1 MINAAV
7 VNSGVHGSKS
17 GFKDN
22 DQIKYTYLDITKNF
36 NPDLS
41 SFNLLLTGN
50 PTDHVALYKIKDK
63 IADFLDAGNSLFCF
77 SGWYTNYIPGN
88 RWVMERDIK
97 SIDIRYFK
105 ESDKNNLL
113 DGVNIDELIFMNGIS
128 GWWACGHIEAS
139 PNAEIL
145 LVDILNRPIMILDE
159 QTTNGTIICTS
170 GGPLNGR
177 KSKNEEN
184 LPAVNVL
191 YNNLIDYIYKKQYHE
206 QEDRISI

>member
-7 VNSGVHGSKS
+7 VNSGVHGSKN

-63 IADFLDAGNSLFCF
+63 IADFLDAGKSLFCF

-97 SIDIRYFK
+97 SIDIRYYK

>member
-7 VNSGVHGSKS
+7 VNSGVHSSKS

-22 DQIKYTYLDITKNF
+22 DQIKYTYLDVTGNF

-41 SFNLLLTGN
+41 PFDLLLTGN

-63 IADFLDAGNSLFCF
+63 IADFLNAGKTLFCF

-97 SIDIRYFK
+97 TIDIRYYK
-105 ESDKNNLL
+105 ESDKNGLL
-113 DGVNIDELIFMNGIS
+113 NGVNIDELIYMNGIS
-128 GWWACGHIEAS
+128 GWWACGHIETS
-139 PNAEIL
+139 PNAEVL
-145 LVDILNRPIMILDE
+145 LVDTLKRPIMILDE

-177 KSKNEEN
+177 KSKNEED
-184 LPAVNVL
+184 LHAINVL